1 MAKCPTFLF
10 REYFQKSVHM
20 SHDGLPH
27 SYVHN
32 YIVIN
37 MFHDGQ
43 QFKAKHGSDGKVR
56 IPDPFR
62 SAWQSFSDQ
71 IHRSSEKVCVQ
82 NWNEFFYLK
91 SDPRQIS
98 SKAICM
104 WSQAWSQRGK
114 FGKFF
119 PNLIRAESY
128 NNCVTTIPTGRSSFQ
143 SVNS

>member
-27 SYVHN
+27 SYVYN

-98 SKAICM
+98 SKAMCM
-104 WSQAWSQRGK
+104 
-114 FGKFF
+114 
-119 PNLIRAESY
+119 
-128 NNCVTTIPTGRSSFQ
+128 
-143 SVNS
+143 

>member
-27 SYVHN
+27 SYVDN

-37 MFHDGQ
+37 MFHDEQ

-71 IHRSSEKVCVQ
+71 IHRSSEKCAFKIGT
-82 NWNEFFYLK
+82 NFF
-91 SDPRQIS
+91 I
-98 SKAICM
+98 
-104 WSQAWSQRGK
+104 
-114 FGKFF
+114 
-119 PNLIRAESY
+119 
-128 NNCVTTIPTGRSSFQ
+128 
-143 SVNS
+143 